1 MGMRKG
7 VLLLKKHKIEVIVI
21 IAIVVCMMCQGI
33 AEARSRLRSM
43 KNEGCNSDGGIACY
57 VNVKASFFS
66 SSSSSRLHKAIEME
80 DYGTPGSFESPPAD
94 DYDYDFYRKHGDI
107 PSPGAGH

>member
-7 VLLLKKHKIEVIVI
+7 LLLFNKKHKIE
-21 IAIVVCMMCQGI
+21 AIVVILAIVMCIMMCQGTT
-33 AEARSRLRSM
+33 EATSRLRSM
-43 KNEGCNSDGGIACY
+43 KKEGF
-57 VNVKASFFS
+57 NVKASLL
-66 SSSSSRLHKAIEME
+66 SSRLHKTMEME
-80 DYGTPGSFESPPAD
+80 DYGTPSSYESPPAD

>member
-7 VLLLKKHKIEVIVI
+7 LLLFNKKHKIE
-21 IAIVVCMMCQGI
+21 AIVVILAIVMCIMMCQGTT
-33 AEARSRLRSM
+33 AEATSRLRSM
-43 KNEGCNSDGGIACY
+43 KKEGF
-57 VNVKASFFS
+57 NVKASLL
-66 SSSSSRLHKAIEME
+66 SSRLHMSMEME
-80 DYGTPGSFESPPAD
+80 DYGTPSSYESPPAD

>member
-1 MGMRKG
+1 MGTRKG
-7 VLLLKKHKIEVIVI
+7 VLLFKKHKIEVIVK
-21 IAIVVCMMCQGI
+21 IAIVVCMMCQLGI
-33 AEARSRLRSM
+33 TEARSRLRSM
-43 KNEGCNSDGGIACY
+43 KKEGCNSDGGIACY

-66 SSSSSRLHKAIEME
+66 SRLHKAVEME
-80 DYGTPGSFESPPAD
+80 DYGTPSSFESPPAD